1 MQSFPLV
8 VDRGVCPFLSVQ
20 SFISLRAVCHTHY
33 RDQEAWFL
41 RSNPMP
47 VHVPSLSMR
56 EKLALNYLLGWA
68 MHFPEQL
75 GSEDWYQHVM
85 EWLEHNSSIRI
96 MHHFF
101 MNQDID
107 KLDLTTLSLRRRF
120 VWQRQWHRYR
130 RLYKTKRKKSILT
143 HEYIDEYPSKRRK
156 CWVPSAGVAQS
167 CR

>member
-1 MQSFPLV
+1 MNSFPMV
-8 VDRGVCPFLSVQ
+8 VDRCVSPFLSVQ
-20 SFISLRAVCHTHY
+20 SFISLRTVCNTHY

-56 EKLALNYLLGWA
+56 EKLALNYLLSWA
-68 MHFPEQL
+68 MQFPEQL
-75 GSEDWYQHVM
+75 GSEDWYQRVM

-130 RLYKTKRKKSILT
+130 RLYKMKSQKRKST
-143 HEYIDEYPSKRRK
+143 HAFPDEDPSKRRK
-156 CWVPSAGVAQS
+156 YWVSSAGIAQP
-167 CR
+167 CC

>member
-1 MQSFPLV
+1 MV
-8 VDRGVCPFLSVQ
+8 VDRRVSPFLSVH
-20 SFISLRAVCHTHY
+20 SFISLRTVCHTHY
-33 RDQEAWFL
+33 RDQNAWFL

-56 EKLALNYLLGWA
+56 EILALNYLLSWA
-68 MHFPEQL
+68 MQFPEQL
-75 GSEDWYQHVM
+75 GSEDWYQRVM

-120 VWQRQWHRYR
+120 VWQRQWHQHR
-130 RLYKTKRKKSILT
+130 RLYKMKARKRILT
-143 HEYIDEYPSKRRK
+143 HAFTDEYPSKRRK
-156 CWVPSAGVAQS
+156 SWVSSTVPAQP
-167 CR
+167 CC